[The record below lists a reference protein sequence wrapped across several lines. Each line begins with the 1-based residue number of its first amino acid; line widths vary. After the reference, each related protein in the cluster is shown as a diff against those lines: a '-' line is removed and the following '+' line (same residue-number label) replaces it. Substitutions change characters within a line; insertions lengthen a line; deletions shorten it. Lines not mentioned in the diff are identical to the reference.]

1 MKIYI
6 LKTLTDI
13 HNNYGGLDDV
23 RVTVFTDVNKAQEE
37 MKHFYESTKKYFIE
51 EREYEEYE
59 LNMSYEDYSCYIN
72 NDNDYY
78 SAEIVEDYLEVE

>member
-1 MKIYI
+1 
-6 LKTLTDI
+6 
-13 HNNYGGLDDV
+13 
-23 RVTVFTDVNKAQEE
+23 

-51 EREYEEYE
+51 EREYEEHE